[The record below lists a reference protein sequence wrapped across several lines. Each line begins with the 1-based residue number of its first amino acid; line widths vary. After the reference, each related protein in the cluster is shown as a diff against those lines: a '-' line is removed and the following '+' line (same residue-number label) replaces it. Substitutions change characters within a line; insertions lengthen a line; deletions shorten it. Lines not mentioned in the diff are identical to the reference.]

1 MYLVQIAEENKI
13 VECDTFEEVEKL
25 LLRACALWMYSGDYS
40 DEELNTPQKL
50 FDYCMAEK
58 DFGDIAQVL
67 EIDAYFTI
75 FYDVENNITDK
86 VACDIIGCDLRVPF
100 KCQRIL

>member
-1 MYLVQIAEENKI
+1 MYLVQISEENKI

-40 DEELNTPQKL
+40 DEELDTLQKL
-50 FDYCMAEK
+50 FDDCMKNK
-58 DFGDIAQVL
+58 DFGNIAQVL
-67 EIDAYFTI
+67 EINTYFTI
-75 FYDVENNITDK
+75 PSNLKK
-86 VACDIIGCDLRVPF
+86 VTCNLMGCDLRVPF